1 MERETAEK
9 LLQSDQIEDFF
20 YLRLAEQGRI
30 SPEAGERAKER
41 IGGLLYDEGKKNAF
55 KTLADQ
61 IIEAM

>member
-1 MERETAEK
+1 MEREIAEN
-9 LLQSDQIEDFF
+9 LLLSDQIEDFF
-20 YLRLAEQGRI
+20 YLRLAEQGKI

-41 IGGLLYDEGKKNAF
+41 IGDLLDDEGKTNAF